1 MQYAVSVLH
10 SSCPGHHDNCIY
22 LVASNKMASLIDLSL
37 QLLSEVLSS
46 SSTEEEGG
54 LERSKVMSLCGGLLG
69 VLAGVVS
76 TLATD
81 PPEELSQHLVD
92 LVR

>member
-1 MQYAVSVLH
+1 
-10 SSCPGHHDNCIY
+10 
-22 LVASNKMASLIDLSL
+22 MAALIDLSL

-46 SSTEEEGG
+46 SSTEGESG
-54 LERSKVMSLCGGLLG
+54 LERSKVTSLCGGLLG